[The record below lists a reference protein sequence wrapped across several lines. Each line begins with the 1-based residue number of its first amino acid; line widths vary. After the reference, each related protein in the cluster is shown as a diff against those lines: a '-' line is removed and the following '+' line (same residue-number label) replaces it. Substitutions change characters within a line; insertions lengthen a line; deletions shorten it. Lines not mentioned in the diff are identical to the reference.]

1 MRKTVIMACVACL
14 ALSACGSKSGGDNKT
29 AEAPPPL
36 YENPPFGASD
46 IDATVD
52 ETRKRMAPQ
61 QRPPA
66 PNGGPANAQDAA
78 PAAPGTAV
86 PN

>member
-1 MRKTVIMACVACL
+1 MRKTAIIAVLACL
-14 ALSACGSKSGGDNKT
+14 GLTACGGSEPGNKT

-52 ETRKRMAPQ
+52 ETRKRMSPT
-61 QRPPA
+61 
-66 PNGGPANAQDAA
+66 A
-78 PAAPGTAV
+78 PAGQNESAPAETSQVDGNSA
-86 PN
+86 N